1 MKVGSISRQ
10 DNQQCLLNN
19 VMCTS
24 NPFERMRGLLGKPP
38 LQKDQALLITSCS
51 SVHTIGMT
59 YPIDLAF
66 LDKHWKIRKIVKS
79 LVPWRMAWSFGSSMV
94 LEMSP
99 GTIDKLNLNSNM
111 QLIWKEKE
119 CPHA

>member
-24 NPFERMRGLLGKPP
+24 NPFERMRGLLGRPP
-38 LQKDQALLITSCS
+38 LQVDQALLITSCS

-66 LDKHWKIRKIVKS
+66 LNKDWEIKKIVKS
-79 LVPWRMAWSFGSSMV
+79 LVPWRMAWSFGSNMV
-94 LEMSP
+94 LEMTP
-99 GTIDKLNLNSNM
+99 GTIKNLNLDIDV
-111 QLIWKEKE
+111 QLLWEEKE
-119 CPHA
+119 CV

>member
-51 SVHTIGMT
+51 SVHTFGMV
-59 YPIDLAF
+59 YPIGLVF
-66 LDKHWKIRKIVKS
+66 LDRHWQIKKIVKS
-79 LVPWRMAWSFGSSMV
+79 LVPWRIAWSFGSNMV
-94 LEMSP
+94 LEMTP
-99 GTIDKLNLNSNM
+99 ETIESLNLDADV
-111 QLIWKEKE
+111 QLLWEEKE
-119 CPHA
+119 CVQA

>member
-1 MKVGSISRQ
+1 MIVGSISRK
-10 DNQQCLLNN
+10 DTQQCLLQY
-19 VMCTS
+19 VMCTN
-24 NPFERMRGLLGKPP
+24 NPIERMRGLLGKTP
-38 LQKDQALLITSCS
+38 LQNDQALLITSCS

-79 LVPWRMAWSFGSSMV
+79 LVPWRMAWSFGSNMV